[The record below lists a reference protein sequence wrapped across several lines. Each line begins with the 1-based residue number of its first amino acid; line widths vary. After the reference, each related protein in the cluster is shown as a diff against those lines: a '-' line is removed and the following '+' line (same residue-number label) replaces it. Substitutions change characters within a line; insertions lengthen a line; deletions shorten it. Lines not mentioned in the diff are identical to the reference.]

1 MNRYLKYIIYQ
12 QNRNTYFSGGYVEFH
27 RQLAPSKSK
36 TSFVNY
42 DVNILGGG
50 KFAVDDDNKQIIFY
64 GSSDDFG
71 SVDKKL
77 LKKILEDCRPHVCDD
92 IWYALEHEFKCT
104 HDRDSYD
111 MNEFGEV
118 SSPDWKYQNESFMD
132 YKFVIE

>member
-1 MNRYLKYIIYQ
+1 MERQLKYIIYKEKSK
-12 QNRNTYFSGGYVEFH
+12 TYFSGGYVEFH
-27 RQLAPSKSK
+27 RQLAPSSIRN
-36 TSFVNY
+36 SYLHNNCV
-42 DVNILGGG
+42 IGGG
-50 KFAVDDDNKQIIFY
+50 KFKIDDNNKQIIFY

-92 IWYALEHEFKCT
+92 IWYALEHQFRCT
-104 HDRDSYD
+104 HDRNDYD

-118 SSPDWKYQNESFMD
+118 SSPDWKYQNENFMD

>member
-1 MNRYLKYIIYQ
+1 MVRQLKYIIYQ
-12 QNRNTYFSGGYVEFH
+12 EKGKTYFAGGYVEFH

-50 KFAVDDDNKQIIFY
+50 KFDVDDDNKQIIFY

-77 LKKILEDCRPHVCDD
+77 LKKVC
-92 IWYALEHEFKCT
+92 
-104 HDRDSYD
+104 
-111 MNEFGEV
+111 NV
-118 SSPDWKYQNESFMD
+118 
-132 YKFVIE
+132 